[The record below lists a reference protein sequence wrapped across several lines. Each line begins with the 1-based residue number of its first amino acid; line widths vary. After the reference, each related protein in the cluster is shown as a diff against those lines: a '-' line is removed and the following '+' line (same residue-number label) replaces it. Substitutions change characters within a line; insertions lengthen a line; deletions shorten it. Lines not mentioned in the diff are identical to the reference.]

1 MKNILIAAGIV
12 GTAAAGVFLYMRN
25 RNQTSKTLHKF
36 ADAAGDAHESVRKY
50 FRKADRQAKH
60 DMQDAALA

>member
-1 MKNILIAAGIV
+1 MKKTLIAAGIV

-25 RNQTSKTLHKF
+25 RNQTSKTLHQA

-50 FRKADRQAKH
+50 FRKANKETKRDFE
-60 DMQDAALA
+60 DAIA

>member
-36 ADAAGDAHESVRKY
+36 ADAAGNVHDGVRKY
-50 FRKADRQAKH
+50 FRRAHKETSR
-60 DMQDAALA
+60 DMEDAIA